1 VVVSVAVRASGMA
14 RAEDRTRP
22 EDYFDVAES

>member
-1 VVVSVAVRASGMA
+1 VSILVRMFGMQ

-22 EDYFDVAES
+22 EDYLDVVEG